1 MEVRFHKVWSLSKRQ
16 SIAFCFRKE
25 QNLKMIT
32 YDHFNKLDIR
42 AGTIVKSEFFK
53 EAKKPA
59 IKLWIDLGELGIK
72 KSSAQI
78 AAIYNPEE
86 LIGRQVVCVVN
97 FPPKQI
103 GPFVSEVL
111 VTGFSDEEKRV
122 VLCNIDKKVPNGS
135 RLF

>member
-1 MEVRFHKVWSLSKRQ
+1 
-16 SIAFCFRKE
+16 
-25 QNLKMIT
+25 MIT
-32 YDHFNKLDIR
+32 HDDFNKIDFR

-78 AAIYNPEE
+78 ADHYQPEE
-86 LIGRQVVCVVN
+86 LLGRQVVCVVN

-103 GPFVSEVL
+103 GPFISEVL
-111 VTGFSDEEKRV
+111 VTGFADEEKRI
-122 VLCNIDKKVPNGS
+122 VLCNIDKKVPNGA